1 MEKRRCAE
9 KIKKRSGTGGTEQC
23 ECGSRRPPLMTCSGK
38 ARGRRGR
45 QGSGGSWGDG
55 VRRRKVNGLQLAAR
69 MNA

>member
-9 KIKKRSGTGGTEQC
+9 KPKKRSGTDATEQC
-23 ECGSRRPPLMTCSGK
+23 ECGSRRPALMTCSGI
-38 ARGRRGR
+38 ARGK

-69 MNA
+69 MNV